1 MQIPQDT
8 IDTIRD
14 RTDIAEVVAQYVE
27 LRRTGSNF
35 KGLCPFHQE
44 KTPSFV
50 VSPDKQIYH
59 CFGCGS
65 GGNVFKFLMEIDGI
79 SFPEAV
85 RSLGR
90 RCGVEVEFRQISEAD
105 RSKNEARYRAN
116 AFAARFYHR
125 MLTDNRVG
133 SRARKYLISRGIS
146 KEVWGPFGL
155 GYAPDAWDRMWT
167 LARRER
173 VPQDVLVELKLI
185 VTSEKSSGY
194 YDYFRNRIMFPI
206 LSVSRRVIGFGAR
219 ALGDGVEP
227 KYLNSAESPIFA
239 KRRTFYGVD
248 RARDE
253 IRKRRAAIVVEGYT
267 DLISFHRAGLE
278 NTVAACGTAVTSDHA
293 TVLRRMTRQAVIVPD
308 GDNAGEN
315 AAITAGAILMAAGL
329 DVRVA
334 RLDTGS
340 DPDTAARQMGAEK
353 LSRLVEDA
361 ADYFVFLDDVK
372 RGRNLSLREQ
382 EELIQ
387 RVMNGLAGLEERVRL
402 DVIVK
407 ELAGVFSVDPQGLQV
422 RFNRRPGTR
431 AASAGAG
438 AAGAT
443 GADTRDEGGGNR
455 AKLERLAL
463 RLILEGTPGAM
474 DAVESLDTDDFYG
487 ASLREFYKLLD
498 LARESHIDI
507 RSREFHQKA
516 EEAGLEGLAAE
527 IALIPLPPGNVEI
540 LLKDTIRR
548 IKELNIRDELSELRK
563 KLHELPPESEEAV
576 AVAEYYHKLKQ
587 ALVEL

>member
-1 MQIPQDT
+1 VQIPQDT

-14 RTDIAEVVAQYVE
+14 RTDIAEVVSQYVE
-27 LRRTGSNF
+27 LKRTGSNF

-59 CFGCGS
+59 CFGCGK
-65 GGNVFKFLMEIDGI
+65 GGNVFNFLMEIDGV

-105 RSKNEARYRAN
+105 RSKNEARYQAN
-116 AFAARFYHR
+116 SFAARFYHR
-125 MLTDNRVG
+125 MLTDRRVG
-133 SRARKYLISRGIS
+133 ARAQKYLISRGLGD
-146 KEVWGPFGL
+146 EVWGGFGL

-167 LARRER
+167 AARREN
-173 VPQDVLVELKLI
+173 VPRDVLVELRLI
-185 VTSEKSSGY
+185 VSSEKSSGY
-194 YDYFRNRIMFPI
+194 YDYFRNRIIFPI
-206 LSVSRRVIGFGAR
+206 SSVSRRVIGFGAR

-227 KYLNSAESPIFA
+227 KYLNSAESPIFS
-239 KRRTFYGVD
+239 KRRTFYGID

-253 IRKRRAAIVVEGYT
+253 IRKRRAAVVVEGYT
-267 DLISFHRAGLE
+267 DLISFQLAGVG
-278 NTVAACGTAVTSDHA
+278 NTVAACGTAVTPDHA
-293 TVLRRMTRQAVIVPD
+293 AVLRRMTRQAVIVPD
-308 GDNAGEN
+308 GDTAGEN
-315 AAITAGAILMAAGL
+315 AAITAGAILLAAGL
-329 DVRVA
+329 EVRVG
-334 RLDTGS
+334 RLEAGS
-340 DPDTAARQMGAEK
+340 DPDSAARQMGAEK

-372 RGRNLSLREQ
+372 RERQLSLREQ
-382 EELIQ
+382 EEMIQ

-402 DVIVK
+402 DVIVG
-407 ELAGVFSVDPQGLQV
+407 ELARVFSVDPQGL
-422 RFNRRPGTR
+422 RERHARRPGAR
-431 AASAGAG
+431 RDL
-438 AAGAT
+438 GAT
-443 GADTRDEGGGNR
+443 EAARTGEGGGGNR
-455 AKLERLAL
+455 TKLERLAL

-474 DAVESLDTDDFYG
+474 NAVDSLDTDDFYD
-487 ASLREFYKLLD
+487 ADLREFYKLLD
-498 LARESHIDI
+498 LARETHIDI

-540 LLKDTIRR
+540 LLRDTIRR

-576 AVAEYYHKLKQ
+576 AVAEYYYKLKQ